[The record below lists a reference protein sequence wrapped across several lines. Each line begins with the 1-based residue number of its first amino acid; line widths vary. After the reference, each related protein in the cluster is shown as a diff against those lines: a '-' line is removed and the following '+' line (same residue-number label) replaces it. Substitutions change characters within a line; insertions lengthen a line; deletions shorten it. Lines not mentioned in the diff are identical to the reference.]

1 MTLVAIMPTDLG
13 LMSLFATLT
22 IKMDPAMMMVMMMM
36 MMTTDL
42 KLAVAA
48 PLTKI
53 ISRRG
58 AKSSS

>member
-36 MMTTDL
+36 MTTDM

>member
-36 MMTTDL
+36 TTDM

>member
-36 MMTTDL
+36 MTTDL

>member
-36 MMTTDL
+36 TTDL